1 MSSTFPHIIFM
12 TSLVLQHL
20 PYLVAVL
27 DLVLHQRSLI
37 TITMPTI
44 ITLQVVVEQM
54 ETIILIV
61 EALGGYQGFI
71 SRDHLPTNAAGE
83 H

>member
-1 MSSTFPHIIFM
+1 
-12 TSLVLQHL
+12 
-20 PYLVAVL
+20 
-27 DLVLHQRSLI
+27 
-37 TITMPTI
+37 MPTI
-44 ITLQVVVEQM
+44 ITLQAVVEQM